1 MWSGKD
7 QTKSVGLSSR
17 AWYLIKGSIPD
28 CDTSKECLEKV
39 VAPFTGYS
47 KAYAT
52 IVVSDFINMKYDG
65 NGVWAYIHKVT
76 SIVFKLNK
84 HLKQDLLEEFVVH
97 VIMKSPWKEHETFH
111 VHYNPLSRISIT
123 WTISLH
129 IMSMKKR
136 LKSYKGDSINYPKH
150 TLKKK
155 NKNPMKNFKKQG
167 K

>member
-1 MWSGKD
+1 
-7 QTKSVGLSSR
+7 
-17 AWYLIKGSIPD
+17 
-28 CDTSKECLEKV
+28 
-39 VAPFTGYS
+39 
-47 KAYAT
+47 
-52 IVVSDFINMKYDG
+52 
-65 NGVWAYIHKVT
+65 
-76 SIVFKLNK
+76 
-84 HLKQDLLEEFVVH
+84 
-97 VIMKSPWKEHETFH
+97 